1 MHRLKRLWELVK
13 LFFKALQED
22 GVQYTLHRLVGFLH
36 RRLRSKK
43 GRFLP
48 PRAEL
53 ERQRR
58 EDTSNWPKIS
68 ICTAIYNTDPVHLK
82 AFLNSFLFQTNQNS
96 ELCLADASDSEHADL
111 RQIVADC
118 KSDRIRYLK
127 LDRNGGISEN
137 TNAAARL
144 ATGSYLALADHDD
157 ILSPNAC
164 YELAKA
170 AAAGAD
176 FIYSDEALFSGDYLR
191 PRVGHFKPDF
201 APYYLTG
208 CNYICHIAA
217 FPAERFWA
225 VGGLRPEFDGSQD
238 HDLFFRLTEDA
249 KQICHIPRVL
259 YYWRLHEGSTSAG
272 VAAKPY
278 VVEAA
283 KRAIDEHLERIGVRG
298 KAKEGLFPSTYKVDY
313 EIEGSPLISILIPNK
328 DHIEELSRC
337 LESIRKKTSWKNY
350 EILVIENNSEDPQ
363 TFSFYEKQQS
373 EHPDLRVVR
382 YEGGF
387 NFSAINNF
395 GRRSARGEYLVLL
408 NNDIEIISPDWI
420 EQMLMLAQQPKVGA
434 VGAMLYY
441 PDDTIQHAGVIT
453 GLGGY
458 AGHSHKYAKRGH
470 SGYMFRLATVQDFSA
485 VTAAMMM
492 VSAAAFDQVGGL
504 DESFAV
510 AFNDVDFCLRL
521 RRAGYHVLFTPYA
534 EAYHCESKSRGLDKK
549 GTAKA
554 RFEGEQARLK
564 ERYGDALLHD
574 PFYNPNLTLD
584 MENFSEAAV
593 LPKYG
598 PADSAK

>member
-1 MHRLKRLWELVK
+1 MHRLKRFRELVK
-13 LFFKALQED
+13 LFFKALRED
-22 GVQYTLHRLVGFLH
+22 GVRYTVGRLVGFLR
-36 RRLRSKK
+36 RRLRSRR

-58 EDTSNWPKIS
+58 EDTSRWPKIS
-68 ICTAIYNTDPVHLK
+68 ICTAVYNTDPVHLK

-96 ELCLADASDSEHADL
+96 ELCLADASDSAHAEL
-111 RQIVADC
+111 RQLIADC

-127 LDRNGGISEN
+127 LDKNGGISEN

-144 ATGSYLALADHDD
+144 ATGEYLALADHDD
-157 ILSPNAC
+157 ILAPNAC

-201 APYYLTG
+201 APYYLTS

-217 FPAERFWA
+217 FPAKRFWE
-225 VGGLRPEFDGSQD
+225 VGGLRAEFDGSQD
-238 HDLFFRLTEDA
+238 HDLFFRLTETA
-249 KQICHIPRVL
+249 QQICHIPRVL

-278 VVEAA
+278 VVAAA
-283 KRAIDEHLERIGVRG
+283 KRAIDEHLARIGVRG
-298 KAKEGLFPSTYKVDY
+298 KAVDGRFPSTYKVEY
-313 EIEGSPLISILIPNK
+313 EIEGSPLVSILIPNK

-337 LESIRKKTSWKNY
+337 LDSIRQKTSWPRY
-350 EILVIENNSEDPQ
+350 EIIVIENNSTEPE
-363 TFSFYEKQQS
+363 TFRFYERQQAQ
-373 EHPDLRVVR
+373 HADLQVVR

-395 GRRSARGEYLVLL
+395 GRRSAKGEYLVLL

-420 EQMLMLAQQPKVGA
+420 EQMLMLAQQPDVGA

-470 SGYMFRLATVQDFSA
+470 SGYMFRLATVQDLSA

-492 VSAAAFDQVGGL
+492 VSAAAFDRVGGL

-521 RRAGYHVLFTPYA
+521 RAAGYRLLFTPYA
-534 EAYHCESKSRGLDKK
+534 EAYHCESKSRGLDKR
-549 GTAKA
+549 GAAKQ
-554 RFEGEQARLK
+554 RFEGEQALLK
-564 ERYGDALLHD
+564 QRYGAALLRD

-584 MENFSEAAV
+584 MENFSEAEV

-598 PADSAK
+598 A